1 MDGKCKQNRNPS
13 KLEVVII
20 ITIYDKKTSKGNFDN
35 NGLCI
40 LDECITAEITNELN
54 GEYSIE
60 IEYPVVSSKA
70 QHLEELN
77 IIKADGQLFRI
88 YKVERIQDK
97 ISKIKVWARHIFYDL
112 AYYFIE
118 SVRILNANTKEAL
131 EGTIPPE
138 LQAVYNFMA
147 PEENIAPFIAKEI
160 NAADAMYRLIEVY
173 GGEIYRDNY
182 KAHIKET
189 VGTDKGILIKYGKN
203 IRGMKVIEDTS
214 ELATKIYP
222 VGANGLLLPE
232 RYIEV
237 EGNAANILPFPIV
250 KKVEF
255 KECKDI
261 DTLRVRA
268 KEYSKKA
275 VNPKLF
281 ITIDFLELSKIE
293 EYKDLKHL
301 TEVNVGDIVKVKNE
315 RLGFTT
321 ELRVIKKKVDLI
333 NPINTKIDLGDP
345 LNTIIEKIDT
355 SRLLDE
361 INNAITGTLS
371 SLIIKKNTEVINITT
386 SRYVAIAF
394 GITAKADTNL
404 NCNITISGKAS
415 ENCSI
420 KILFS
425 LDGVYYDFKP
435 IQKLAAGDNVIGLPL
450 PMPQVTAGDH
460 TFMVELEVT
469 NGNFII
475 EKGNLQVTI
484 EGRDLEGGLSA
495 SIPRAEVIYSFLYNL
510 FYIKFSNFSYT
521 ESYHFH
527 SPPQDN
533 KIVSED
539 YTEGDFNNIF
549 NNYSRNLSLNIDIAV
564 MGIIE
569 EFSPSNKT
577 KYLYDND
584 WVTWSADFDKNKDG
598 TYDYYNRVS
607 ISEPELVS
615 EGEVV
620 DSSENGVIYKVNLP
634 SSSLYNKLVSIRHDL
649 IEKVGE

>member
-1 MDGKCKQNRNPS
+1 M
-13 KLEVVII
+13 
-20 ITIYDKKTSKGNFDN
+20 ITIYDKKTSKGNFEN
-35 NGLCI
+35 NGLCV
-40 LDECITAEITNELN
+40 LDECIMAEIAQELN
-54 GEYSIE
+54 GEYSLE
-60 IEYPVVSSKA
+60 IEYPVVSHKA
-70 QHLEELN
+70 QYLEELN

-138 LQAVYNFMA
+138 VQAVYDFTA
-147 PEENIAPFIAKEI
+147 PERNIAPFIAKEI

-182 KAHIKET
+182 RAHIKDK

-214 ELATKIYP
+214 EMATKIYP
-222 VGANGLLLPE
+222 IGANGLLLPE

-237 EGNAANILPFPIV
+237 SEDKANILPFPIV

-255 KECKDI
+255 KECKDV
-261 DTLRVRA
+261 DTLRVKA
-268 KEYSKKA
+268 KEYAEKVSL
-275 VNPKLF
+275 PKIF

-293 EYKDLKHL
+293 EYKDFKCL
-301 TEVNVGDIVKVKNE
+301 TEVDVGDIVKVRNE

-333 NPINTKIDLGDP
+333 NPINTKIELGDP

-355 SRLLDE
+355 SKLLDE

-371 SLIIKKNTEVINITT
+371 SIIIKKNTEIINITT
-386 SRYVAIAF
+386 SKYAAMVF

-404 NCNITISGKAS
+404 NCNITMTGKAS
-415 ENCSI
+415 EDCSI

-435 IQKLAAGDNVIGLPL
+435 IQKLAKGDNVIGLPL

-469 NGNFII
+469 NGSFVI

-510 FYIKFSNFSYT
+510 FHIKFSSFKHKEDYYFISLTPQKKVLGMIYT
-521 ESYHFH
+521 E
-527 SPPQDN
+527 D
-533 KIVSED
+533 K
-539 YTEGDFNNIF
+539 FNSIF
-549 NNYSRNLSLNIDIAV
+549 NAYRRNMDLNIDIEV
-564 MGIIE
+564 VGIIE
-569 EFSPSNKT
+569 EFSPDNSN
-577 KYLYDND
+577 KYLYDNE
-584 WVTWSADFDKNKDG
+584 WVVWSADFDKNKDG
-598 TYDYYNRVS
+598 TYDYYSKVS
-607 ISEPELVS
+607 ISEPELIE
-615 EGEVV
+615 EGAF
-620 DSSENGVIYKVNLP
+620 DSRLEKGVLYTATLP
-634 SSSLYNKLVSIRHDL
+634 NRNLYNNLLSISWEL
-649 IEKVGE
+649 EEI

>member
-1 MDGKCKQNRNPS
+1 M
-13 KLEVVII
+13 
-20 ITIYDKKTSKGNFDN
+20 ITIYDKKTSKGNFEN

-40 LDECITAEITNELN
+40 LDECIMAEITHELN
-54 GEYSIE
+54 GEYGLE

-70 QHLEELN
+70 QYLEELN

-118 SVRILNANTKEAL
+118 SARILNANTKEAL
-131 EGTIPPE
+131 EGVIPPE
-138 LQAVYNFMA
+138 LQAVYDFTA
-147 PEENIAPFIAKEI
+147 PEGSIAPFIAKEI

-182 KAHIKET
+182 KAHIKEKI
-189 VGTDKGILIKYGKN
+189 GTDKGILIKYGKN

-214 ELATKIYP
+214 EMATKIYP

-237 EGNAANILPFPIV
+237 SGDKANVLPFPIV

-255 KECKDI
+255 KECKDV
-261 DTLRVRA
+261 DTLRVKG
-268 KEYSKKA
+268 KEYAEKVSL
-275 VNPKLF
+275 PKIF
-281 ITIDFLELSKIE
+281 ITIDFLGLSKIE
-293 EYKDLKHL
+293 EYKDYKKL
-301 TEVNVGDIVKVKNE
+301 TEVDVGDIVKVRNE

-371 SLIIKKNTEVINITT
+371 SMIIKKNTEIINVTT
-386 SRYVAIAF
+386 TNYAAMVF
-394 GITAKADTNL
+394 GVTAKADTNL
-404 NCNITISGKAS
+404 NCNITITGRAS
-415 ENCSI
+415 EDCSI

-435 IQKLAAGDNVIGLPL
+435 IQKLARGDNVIGLPL

-469 NGNFII
+469 NGSFVI

-510 FYIKFSNFSYT
+510 FYIKFTNFRYKEDYAFKSLKPDKKDFIISYT
-521 ESYHFH
+521 EDDFSNKFNSYA
-527 SPPQDN
+527 
-533 KIVSED
+533 
-539 YTEGDFNNIF
+539 
-549 NNYSRNLSLNIDIAV
+549 RNLGLNIDIEV
-564 MGIIE
+564 VGIIE
-569 EFSPSNKT
+569 EFSPNNSGR
-577 KYLYDND
+577 YLYDNE
-584 WVTWSADFDKNKDG
+584 WVVWSADFDKNKDG
-598 TYDYYNRVS
+598 TYDYYHRVS
-607 ISEPELVS
+607 ISEPELTC
-615 EGEVV
+615 EGLM
-620 DSSENGVIYKVNLP
+620 DSQLENGVLYSSVLP
-634 SSSLYNKLVSIRHDL
+634 NRNLYNSLLAISWEL
-649 IEKVGE
+649 EEM

>member
-1 MDGKCKQNRNPS
+1 M
-13 KLEVVII
+13 VVI
-20 ITIYDKKTSKGNFDN
+20 ITIYDKKTSKGNFEN

-40 LDECITAEITNELN
+40 LDECITAEITHELN
-54 GEYSIE
+54 GEYGLE
-60 IEYPVVSSKA
+60 IEYPVVSNKA
-70 QHLEELN
+70 QYLEELN
-77 IIKADGQLFRI
+77 IIKANGQLFRI

-97 ISKIKVWARHIFYDL
+97 ISKVKVWARHIFYDL

-138 LQAVYNFMA
+138 LQAVYDFMA

-182 KAHIKET
+182 KAHIKEKM
-189 VGTDKGILIKYGKN
+189 GADKGILIKYGKN

-214 ELATKIYP
+214 EMATKIYP

-237 EGNAANILPFPIV
+237 SGDKANVLPFPIV

-255 KECKDI
+255 KECKDV
-261 DTLRVRA
+261 DTLRSKG
-268 KEYSKKA
+268 KEYAEKVSI
-275 VNPKLF
+275 PKIF

-293 EYKDLKHL
+293 EYKEFKSL
-301 TEVNVGDIVKVKNE
+301 TEVDVGDIVKVRNE
-315 RLGFTT
+315 RLDFTT

-371 SLIIKKNTEVINITT
+371 SMIIKKNSEIINITT
-386 SRYVAIAF
+386 TKFAAMVF

-404 NCNITISGKAS
+404 NCNITMTGKAS
-415 ENCSI
+415 EDCSI

-435 IQKLAAGDNVIGLPL
+435 IQKLARGDNVIGLPL
-450 PMPQVTAGDH
+450 PMPQVAAGDH

-469 NGNFII
+469 NGSFVI

-510 FYIKFSNFSYT
+510 FYIKFSNFKYS
-521 ESYHFH
+521 ESYAFK
-527 SPPQDN
+527 SLMPDKKN
-533 KIVSED
+533 FLISLTED
-539 YTEGDFNNIF
+539 DFSSRFNSYKRNIG
-549 NNYSRNLSLNIDIAV
+549 LNIDV
-564 MGIIE
+564 EVVGIIE
-569 EFSPSNKT
+569 EFSPSNSN
-577 KYLYDND
+577 KYLYDKE
-584 WVTWSADFDKNKDG
+584 WIVWSSDFDKNKDG

-607 ISEPELVS
+607 IFEPELIG
-615 EGEVV
+615 EGALET
-620 DSSENGVIYKVNLP
+620 ELEYGVLYSVMLP
-634 SSSLYNKLVSIRHDL
+634 NRSLYNNLLAISWELEEV
-649 IEKVGE
+649 

>member
-1 MDGKCKQNRNPS
+1 MA
-13 KLEVVII
+13 VI
-20 ITIYDKKTSKGNFDN
+20 ITIYDKKTGKGNFEN

-40 LDECITAEITNELN
+40 LDECIMAEITHELN
-54 GEYSIE
+54 GEYGLE
-60 IEYPVVSSKA
+60 IEYPVVSNKA
-70 QHLEELN
+70 QYLEELN
-77 IIKADGQLFRI
+77 IIKADNQLFRI

-138 LQAVYNFMA
+138 LQAVYTFAA
-147 PEENIAPFIAKEI
+147 PEGSIAPFIAKEI

-182 KAHIKET
+182 KAYIKEK

-214 ELATKIYP
+214 EMATKIYP
-222 VGANGLLLPE
+222 IGANGLLLPE

-237 EGNAANILPFPIV
+237 SGDKANVLPFPIV

-255 KECKDI
+255 KECKDV
-261 DTLRVRA
+261 DTLRIKGREHAEKV
-268 KEYSKKA
+268 SI
-275 VNPKLF
+275 PKIF
-281 ITIDFLELSKIE
+281 ITIDFLELSKVE
-293 EYKDLKHL
+293 EYKDFKRL
-301 TEVNVGDIVKVKNE
+301 TEVDVGDIVKVRND

-345 LNTIIEKIDT
+345 LNTIIQKIDT

-361 INNAITGTLS
+361 INNAINGTLS
-371 SLIIKKNTEVINITT
+371 SMIIKKNTEVINVTT
-386 SRYVAIAF
+386 TKYAAMVF

-404 NCNITISGKAS
+404 NCNITMTGKAS
-415 ENCSI
+415 EDCSI

-435 IQKLAAGDNVIGLPL
+435 IQKLARGDNVIGLPL
-450 PMPQVTAGDH
+450 PMRQVTAGDH
-460 TFMVELEVT
+460 SFMVELEVT
-469 NGNFII
+469 NGSFII

-510 FYIKFSNFSYT
+510 FYIKMSNFKYKEDYKTIGLKPDKKDFIISYT
-521 ESYHFH
+521 E
-527 SPPQDN
+527 DN
-533 KIVSED
+533 FS
-539 YTEGDFNNIF
+539 NIF
-549 NNYSRNLSLNIDIAV
+549 NGYTRNMGLNIDIEV
-564 MGIIE
+564 VGIIE
-569 EFSPSNKT
+569 EFLPDKRI
-577 KYLYDND
+577 KYLYDSE
-584 WVTWSADFDKNKDG
+584 WIVWSGDSDKNKDG
-598 TYDYYNRVS
+598 TYDYYNRVT
-607 ISEPELVS
+607 ISEPELIGEGVFES
-615 EGEVV
+615 ELE
-620 DSSENGVIYKVNLP
+620 SGVLYIATLP
-634 SSSLYNKLVSIRHDL
+634 NRNLYNNLISITWEL
-649 IEKVGE
+649 EEI

>member
-1 MDGKCKQNRNPS
+1 M
-13 KLEVVII
+13 VII
-20 ITIYDKKTSKGNFDN
+20 ITIYDKKTGKGNFDN
-35 NGLCI
+35 NGLCV
-40 LDECITAEITNELN
+40 LDECIMAEITHELN
-54 GEYSIE
+54 GGYSLE
-60 IEYPVVSSKA
+60 IEYPVVSNKA
-70 QHLEELN
+70 QYLEELN
-77 IIKADGQLFRI
+77 IIKADNQLFRI

-138 LQAVYNFMA
+138 LQAVYDFTA

-189 VGTDKGILIKYGKN
+189 VGSDKGILIKCGKN

-214 ELATKIYP
+214 ELSTKIYP

-237 EGNAANILPFPIV
+237 EGNAVNILPFPIV

-255 KECKDI
+255 KDCKDI
-261 DTLRVRA
+261 DSLRFKA

-275 VNPKLF
+275 ANPKIF

-293 EYKDLKHL
+293 EYKDFKYL
-301 TEVNVGDIVKVKNE
+301 TEVDVGDIVKVRNE

-321 ELRVIKKKVDLI
+321 ELRVIRKKVDLI

-371 SLIIKKNTEVINITT
+371 SLIIKKNTEIINVTT
-386 SRYVAIAF
+386 TKYATMVF

-404 NCNITISGKAS
+404 NCNITMTGKAS
-415 ENCSI
+415 EDCSI

-435 IQKLAAGDNVIGLPL
+435 IQKLARGDNVIGLPL

-469 NGNFII
+469 NGSFII

-510 FYIKFSNFSYT
+510 FYIKFSNFKHSEGYSLRSLKPDKKEFIISYT
-521 ESYHFH
+521 QDDFSSKFNSYVRTMG
-527 SPPQDN
+527 S
-533 KIVSED
+533 
-539 YTEGDFNNIF
+539 
-549 NNYSRNLSLNIDIAV
+549 NIDIEV
-564 MGIIE
+564 VGIIE
-569 EFSPSNKT
+569 EFSPSNSG
-577 KYLYDND
+577 KYLYDAY
-584 WVTWSADFDKNKDG
+584 WVVWGADFDRNKNG
-598 TYDYYNRVS
+598 TYDYYNRAS
-607 ISEPELVS
+607 ISEPELTC
-615 EGEVV
+615 EGLI
-620 DSSENGVIYKVNLP
+620 DLQLQNGVLYGAILP
-634 SSSLYNKLVSIRHDL
+634 NKNLYNNLLSISWEL
-649 IEKVGE
+649 EEI